1 MKIHEG
7 KTWSGGEFQEGEQR
21 QKPVQRFC
29 GVRDIN
35 SSRT

>member
-7 KTWSGGEFQEGEQR
+7 KTWSGGELQEKQR
-21 QKPVQRFC
+21 QEPLQRIC